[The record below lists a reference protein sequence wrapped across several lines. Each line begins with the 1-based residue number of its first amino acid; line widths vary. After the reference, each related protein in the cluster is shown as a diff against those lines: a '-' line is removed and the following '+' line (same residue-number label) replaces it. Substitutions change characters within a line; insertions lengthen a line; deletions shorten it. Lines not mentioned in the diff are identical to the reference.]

1 MNSEEGEEMN
11 CTGQYKCLIST
22 RILFTQKQNPLT
34 CVTKQ
39 YRCSWQTWSYSQS
52 CYWSASV
59 LKNSGS
65 SAVVDNSTS
74 GGLFTAALTALIP
87 SELKTRT
94 TSAYHRWYEPP
105 YLFMPMLL
113 VIWRE
118 VMVHFFLGT
127 VKWKRHLQTSVY
139 VQVCPHACMC

>member
-11 CTGQYKCLIST
+11 CTGQDKCLIPT
-22 RILFTQKQNPLT
+22 RIHFTLKQNPLT
-34 CVTKQ
+34 CVTKRH
-39 YRCSWQTWSYSQS
+39 RCSWQTWSYTQS

-74 GGLFTAALTALIP
+74 GRLFRAALTALIP
-87 SELKTRT
+87 SELKIRT
-94 TSAYHRWYEPP
+94 TSAYHRWYEQS
-105 YLFMPMLL
+105 YLFMPMLP
-113 VIWRE
+113 VIWPE

-127 VKWKRHLQTSVY
+127 VKWKRRLQTSVY
-139 VQVCPHACMC
+139 VQVCPQACMY